1 MERRKTK
8 FKFWEFWLRFR
19 ISNIIIIKSYDDED
33 AIKEIEIRKKKNLKN
48 KGRKGVSAEAYGKFN
63 NKTKFDPKVI
73 KKTPE
78 QISRIKNRI
87 INSFIFN
94 NLDINSI
101 KIVIDAMEEKIYQY

>member
-33 AIKEIEIRKKKNLKN
+33 AIKEIEIRKKNNLKN

-73 KKTPE
+73 KKTPD

-87 INSFIFN
+87 INSFLIKKS
-94 NLDINSI
+94 SI
-101 KIVIDAMEEKIYQY
+101 RAFKF